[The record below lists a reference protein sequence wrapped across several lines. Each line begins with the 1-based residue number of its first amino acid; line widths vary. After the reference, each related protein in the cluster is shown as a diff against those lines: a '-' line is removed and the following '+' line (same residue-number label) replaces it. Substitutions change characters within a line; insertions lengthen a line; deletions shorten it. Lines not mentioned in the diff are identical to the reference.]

1 MKPSA
6 YILTIACA
14 TITAAGCTRSGESEN
29 MNATNPV
36 AQDTA
41 VVSQTDTV
49 PMVQTTDYLDYD
61 IATEEDAL
69 AFMESSEHKEQY
81 KNGIIPRIASQNLE
95 YAANLLANTHPYFVI
110 ADKTSMYVILYNK
123 FGVEQDRYRMCCSKK
138 YGTKHAKRDNRT
150 PEGYFTAGK
159 TYDSTDWLYTDDD
172 GNTSNVK
179 GQFGPRF
186 IRLTI
191 PVTTQIGIHGT
202 CAPWSLGKRS
212 SHGCIRIHNDNILKL
227 VELIDSGT
235 PVIINPSLRDQKV
248 NEEEGH
254 HIPRL
259 ILSKHKEMSE
269 KPVLPDTDT
278 VRLEQDTIQIPI
290 EIPADSDS
298 IQFTDSISIP
308 QIFE

>member
-1 MKPSA
+1 MKPSV

-14 TITAAGCTRSGESEN
+14 TIAAAGCSRSGESEN
-29 MNATNPV
+29 YNVTNSV
-36 AQDTA
+36 AQDTTI
-41 VVSQTDTV
+41 VSQTDTV
-49 PMVQTTDYLDYD
+49 PALHATDCLDYD
-61 IATEEDAL
+61 ITTEEEAL
-69 AFMESSEHKEQY
+69 AFMESSEHREQY
-81 KNGIIPRIASQNLE
+81 NNGIIPRIASQNLE
-95 YAANLLANTHPYFVI
+95 YAAKLLANTHQYFVI
-110 ADKTSMYVILYNK
+110 ADKTSMYVILYNR

-172 GNTSNVK
+172 GHTSNVK

-235 PVIINPSLRDQKV
+235 PVIINPSLRDQNV

-259 ILSKHKEMSE
+259 ILSKHKEKYE
-269 KPVLPDTDT
+269 KPILPDT
-278 VRLEQDTIQIPI
+278 VRLDHDTIQAPV

-308 QIFE
+308 QTFE